1 LISTSP
7 DIPVATFVTVGLGI
21 GQAPRGGVTLAVML
35 ALLDDDRLA
44 ALLDRRHAWGADG
57 FDEVWEGVRH
67 HPPVGPHSALQQALA
82 LALYDCAQQ
91 RGLTPVLGAF
101 EPRDPDAGRRHPD
114 AEPLVRGDMA
124 ASAALAV
131 EIVPA
136 RDATEPRLAGLAA
149 DRIGEVVVVD
159 LRGRVVTWLALLDG
173 GYCPV
178 ERSALLGLDAAAL
191 AQLISSPALAEE

>member
-1 LISTSP
+1 V
-7 DIPVATFVTVGLGI
+7 PVATFATVGPGI
-21 GQAPRGGVTLAVML
+21 GHGAQGGVTLAVML

-82 LALYDCAQQ
+82 LALRDRAQQ

-101 EPRDPDAGRRHPD
+101 DPRDPDAGRRHPD
-114 AEPLVRGDMA
+114 AEPLLRGDMA

-136 RDATEPRLAGLAA
+136 PDATEPRLAALAA
-149 DRIGEVVVVD
+149 DRVDEVGVVD
-159 LRGRVVTWLALLDG
+159 LRRREVTCLALLDG
-173 GYCPV
+173 GYRSV

-191 AQLISSPALAEE
+191 APLMSWPALVEE